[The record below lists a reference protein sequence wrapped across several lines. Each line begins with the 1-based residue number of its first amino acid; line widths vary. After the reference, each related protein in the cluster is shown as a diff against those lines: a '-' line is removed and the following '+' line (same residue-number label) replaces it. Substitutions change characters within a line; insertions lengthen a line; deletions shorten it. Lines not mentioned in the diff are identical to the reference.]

1 MNPIEDESDQGKY
14 DQGKYDQD
22 ESDQGKYDQGK
33 YDPDDIEYDQTDIT
47 IAMAFMA
54 IFALPFV
61 AIASAKQALKKILRK
76 E

>member
-1 MNPIEDESDQGKY
+1 MNPIEDENDQDENDQGKY
-14 DQGKYDQD
+14 DQ
-22 ESDQGKYDQGK
+22 
-33 YDPDDIEYDQTDIT
+33 DDIEYDQTDIT